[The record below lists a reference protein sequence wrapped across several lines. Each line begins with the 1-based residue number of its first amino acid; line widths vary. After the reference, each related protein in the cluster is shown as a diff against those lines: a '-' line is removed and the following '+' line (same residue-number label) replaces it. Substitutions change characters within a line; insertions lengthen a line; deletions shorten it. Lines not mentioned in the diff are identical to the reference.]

1 MQEKTPFGLRAK
13 CLSRS
18 RVPPERKIGTVPSL
32 SMGKAQA
39 GCSGFVLG
47 VRRRTGADPS
57 KDTAIRDREFEH
69 LPPLFLF
76 RGIIVFLVVI
86 LDNGGRKNKCDKE
99 VEHK

>member
-1 MQEKTPFGLRAK
+1 MPLRRNG
-13 CLSRS
+13 SRS
-18 RVPPERKIGTVPSL
+18 DNH
-32 SMGKAQA
+32 GKAQA
-39 GCSGFVLG
+39 GYSGFVLG